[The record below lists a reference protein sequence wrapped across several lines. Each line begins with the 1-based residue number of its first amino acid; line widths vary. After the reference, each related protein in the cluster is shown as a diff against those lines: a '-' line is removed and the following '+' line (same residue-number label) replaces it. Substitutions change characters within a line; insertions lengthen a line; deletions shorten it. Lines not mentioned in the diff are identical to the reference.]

1 MLLRGKTSM
10 NATIQ
15 YPFQTTPLPIR
26 KSYDCDVLVIGSGA
40 GGLSSAVT
48 AAQQGLKVIVAEKAS
63 VFGGTTAVSGGWL
76 WIPNTPH
83 AQREGQGESI
93 EAPKKYLKNIL
104 GEQYDEQKIHTYL
117 TQAPE
122 MVDFFE
128 THTHVKFNIGG
139 AVPDFFH
146 VSGSRVGWRSIVAAP
161 YDGRHLGNQ
170 LHLLRPAIPETT
182 LWGMGIASGADMK
195 HFINTFRA
203 ASSFVYA
210 TKRVL
215 RHFVD
220 LLLRKRSTQI
230 VNGNAL
236 VARLL
241 KSALDKEVKLLAN
254 HAMTELLHENGKV
267 IGALFKTPAG
277 LVKINATY
285 GVILATGGFPHD
297 EERKQ
302 ALFQHVAEGTPHH
315 SAAAET
321 NTGDGLKAAET
332 IGAAVDQNLPWAG
345 AWAPVSL
352 MPRLDGTLGRF
363 PHLVERG
370 KPGLIAVLE
379 NGRRFTNEGES
390 YPAFVKDLF
399 KHTPKGQQ
407 AHCWLICDHK
417 FIRRYGLGAVKPFPI
432 SMQSWLDNGYL
443 KSGKTLQDLAIACGI
458 DALQFQKTV
467 QSYNQ
472 FATKGQDPEFQRGT
486 TPYQKAQGDA
496 QHQPNP
502 CIAPI
507 EHGPFYAVEVMPGSL
522 GTFAGLI
529 TDKYANVLNKQTGL
543 PIQGLYAA
551 GNDLNSIMGGQY
563 PSGGITLGPAMTFGY
578 IAAKHI
584 AHQANAHRHSAAFSE
599 QF

>member
-1 MLLRGKTSM
+1 M
-10 NATIQ
+10 NANIQ
-15 YPFQTTPLPIR
+15 HPFQFQTMPIR
-26 KSYDCDVLVIGSGA
+26 QTYECDVLVIGSGA

-48 AAQQGLKVIVAEKAS
+48 AAEEGLNVIIAEKAS
-63 VFGGTTAVSGGWL
+63 VIGGTTAISGGWL

-83 AQREGQGESI
+83 AQVAEQSEPI
-93 EAPKKYLKNIL
+93 EKPKQYLKNIL
-104 GEQYDEQKIHTYL
+104 GDQYDEQKIHTYL
-117 TQAPE
+117 TKAPE
-122 MVDFFE
+122 MVEFFE
-128 THTHVKFNIGG
+128 SHTEVKFNIGA

-146 VSGSRVGWRSIVAAP
+146 VDGSRVGWRSIVAAP
-161 YDGRHLGNQ
+161 YDGRQLGSQ

-195 HFINTFRA
+195 HFINTFNA
-203 ASSFVYA
+203 MSSFIYA

-220 LLLRKRSTQI
+220 VIFRKRSTQI

-241 KSALDKEVKLLAN
+241 KSVLDRDIQLRTN
-254 HAMTELLHENGKV
+254 HKMTELLMEHGRV
-267 IGALFKTPAG
+267 VGALFNTPAG
-277 LVKINATY
+277 VVKIMAKH
-285 GVILATGGFPHD
+285 GVVLATGGFPHD
-297 EERKQ
+297 ETRKQ

-315 SAAAET
+315 SAAPET

-332 IGAAVDQNLPWAG
+332 IGAAVDQHLPWAG

-370 KPGLIAVLE
+370 KPGLIAVLK
-379 NGRRFTNEGES
+379 NGRRFTNEGDS
-390 YPAFVKDLF
+390 YPAFIKDLF
-399 KHTPKGQQ
+399 KSTNKGDQ

-443 KSGKTLQDLAIACGI
+443 KSGKTLHDLAIACGI

-472 FATKGQDPEFQRGT
+472 HAEHGQDPEFHRGT

-496 QHQPNP
+496 EHQPNP

-507 EHGPFYAVEVMPGSL
+507 KHGPFYAIEVVPGSL

-529 TDKYANVLNKQTGL
+529 ADNDANVLNRTGQ
-543 PIQGLYAA
+543 PIQGLFAV

-578 IAAKHI
+578 LAAKKI
-584 AHQANAHRHSAAFSE
+584 AQQKYIGFASPDAQPE
-599 QF
+599 QV

>member
-1 MLLRGKTSM
+1 M

-15 YPFQTTPLPIR
+15 YPFSPAAMPIR

-48 AAQQGLKVIVAEKAS
+48 AAHQGLNVIVAEKAS
-63 VFGGTTAVSGGWL
+63 VLGGTTAVSGGWL

-93 EAPKKYLKNIL
+93 DVPKQYLKNIL

-117 TQAPE
+117 TKAPE

-128 THTHVKFNIGG
+128 THTEVKFNIGRS
-139 AVPDFFH
+139 VPDFFH

-161 YDGRHLGNQ
+161 YDGRQLGNQ

-195 HFINTFRA
+195 HFINTFCA
-203 ASSFVYA
+203 VSSFIYA

-215 RHFVD
+215 RHFAD

-241 KSALDKEVKLLAN
+241 KSLLNQQVKILTH
-254 HAMTELLHENGKV
+254 HAMIELLHKNGEV
-267 IGALFKTPAG
+267 TGALFKTPAG
-277 LVKINATY
+277 LVKIKAKH

-297 EERKQ
+297 ENRKEV
-302 ALFQHVAEGTPHH
+302 LFQHVAEGTPHH
-315 SAAAET
+315 SAAPET
-321 NTGDGLKAAET
+321 NTGDGLKAAEAL
-332 IGAAVDQNLPWAG
+332 GAVVDQNLPWAG

-379 NGRRFTNEGES
+379 NGRRFTNEGDS

-399 KHTPKGQQ
+399 KHTLKGQQ

-443 KSGKTLQDLAIACGI
+443 KSAKTLQDLAVTCGI

-472 FATKGQDPEFQRGT
+472 FAAKGQDPEFHRGT

-496 QHQPNP
+496 EHQPNP
-502 CIAPI
+502 CIAPL
-507 EHGPFYAVEVMPGSL
+507 EQGPFYAVEVMPGSL

-529 TDKYANVLNKQTGL
+529 TDEHANVLNKQTGQ
-543 PIQGLYAA
+543 PIRGLYAA
-551 GNDLNSIMGGQY
+551 GNDLNSLMGGQY

-578 IAAKHI
+578 IAANHI
-584 AHQANAHRHSAAFSE
+584 AQQASVSSHSAALSKLV
-599 QF
+599 

>member
-1 MLLRGKTSM
+1 M

-15 YPFQTTPLPIR
+15 NPFQTTAMPIR
-26 KSYDCDVLVIGSGA
+26 QSYECEVLVIGSGA

-48 AAQQGLKVIVAEKAS
+48 AAQHGLNVIVAEKAA

-83 AQREGQGESI
+83 AQREGQDEPI
-93 EAPKKYLKNIL
+93 EAPKQYLKNIL

-128 THTHVKFNIGG
+128 THTEVKFNIGA
-139 AVPDFFH
+139 AVPDFFD
-146 VSGSRVGWRSIVAAP
+146 VAGSRVGWRSIVAAP
-161 YDGRHLGNQ
+161 YDGRDLGNQ

-203 ASSFVYA
+203 LSSFLYA

-215 RHFVD
+215 RHFAD

-236 VARLL
+236 VARLI
-241 KSALDKEVKLLAN
+241 KSALDQQVQLLAN
-254 HAMTELLHENGKV
+254 HTMIELFEENGQV
-267 IGALFKTPAG
+267 VGALFKTPAG
-277 LVKINATY
+277 LVKINAKHA
-285 GVILATGGFPHD
+285 VILATGGFPHD
-297 EERKQ
+297 EARKQ

-315 SAAAET
+315 SAAPET
-321 NTGDGLKAAET
+321 NTGDGLKAAEA
-332 IGAAVDQNLPWAG
+332 IGAAVDQHLPWSG

-352 MPRLDGTLGRF
+352 MPRLDGSLGRF

-379 NGRRFTNEGES
+379 NGRRFTNEGDS

-399 KHTPKGQQ
+399 KHTLKGQQ
-407 AHCWLICDHK
+407 AHCWLICDHR

-432 SMQSWLDNGYL
+432 SMQAWLDNGYL
-443 KSGKTLQDLAIACGI
+443 KSAATLHDLAISCGI

-472 FATKGQDPEFQRGT
+472 HAENGQDPEFHRGT

-496 QHQPNP
+496 EHQPNP

-529 TDKYANVLNKQTGL
+529 TNEHGNVLNKQTGH
-543 PIQGLYAA
+543 PIRGLYAA

-584 AHQANAHRHSAAFSE
+584 AQQARAVSNCSATTAVSE
-599 QF
+599 QR